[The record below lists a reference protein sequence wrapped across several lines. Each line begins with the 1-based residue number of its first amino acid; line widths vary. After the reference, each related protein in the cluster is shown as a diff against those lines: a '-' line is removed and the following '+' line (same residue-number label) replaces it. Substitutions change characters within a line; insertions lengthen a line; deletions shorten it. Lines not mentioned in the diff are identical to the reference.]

1 MSTRAIKFLK
11 QRQIPF
17 NILKY
22 DHLEKGAAFA
32 AQATG
37 VALERTIKTLV
48 VDSQPKG
55 YYLALM
61 AGDRQLSLKKMAKAC
76 GVKRA
81 AMTDT
86 ATAERLTGYLV
97 GGISPFAT
105 RQRLP
110 VIMESALLKHPEVV
124 INAGQRGT
132 MLGMAPAEIL
142 KVLSGKTADISE
154 P

>member
-1 MSTRAIKFLK
+1 MATRVITYLK
-11 QRQIPF
+11 KKKVPF
-17 NILKY
+17 KVLKY
-22 DHLEKGAAFA
+22 DHAEKGAAFA

-37 VALERTIKTLV
+37 FPLERTIKTLV
-48 VDSQPKG
+48 VDTRPKG
-55 YYLALM
+55 CHLALM

-76 GVKRA
+76 AVKRA
-81 AMTDT
+81 AMADT

-110 VIMESALLKHPEVV
+110 VVMEASLLNHTKVAV
-124 INAGQRGT
+124 NAGQRGT
-132 MLGMAPAEIL
+132 MLVMAPKDIL
-142 KVLSGKTADISE
+142 KVLAGKVFDISE

>member
-11 QRQIPF
+11 QNKVPF
-17 NILKY
+17 DILKY
-22 DHLEKGAAFA
+22 DHTEKGAAFA

-37 VALERTIKTLV
+37 VPLERTIKTLV
-48 VDSQPKG
+48 VDTGPKS
-55 YYLALM
+55 YHLALV

-76 GVKRA
+76 AVKRV
-81 AMTDT
+81 AMADT
-86 ATAERLTGYLV
+86 RTAERLTGYLI

-110 VIMESALLKHPEVV
+110 VIMDASILNFARVA

-132 MLGMAPAEIL
+132 LLAMTPTDIMEIL
-142 KVLSGKTADISE
+142 AGKVDDITDA
-154 P
+154 